1 MTSVSHSASR
11 GRYHHIIAGVAVGVA
26 AALSGCSY
34 KPVIPQSDAHLTK
47 NRVLSPA
54 GDAPPPVRSSG
65 DFLPP
70 PKAAPKPA
78 TYSVVV
84 NEVPVRE
91 LLFALARDTKQNIDI
106 HPGLSGLVTLNAVN
120 ETLPSILDRLAK
132 QINLRYRT
140 EGNTIIV
147 QPDAP
152 FSKTYRVNYVNMT
165 RDTMSTV
172 GASVQIAGP
181 TGSGQG
187 GGVAGG
193 VGGAGGVAGGVGG
206 SAGGNASSTSVRT
219 TAKGDFWEQLRENLR
234 AIISSNRQLAQSADD
249 RAARAEALRTARE
262 ERVAQAE
269 AASKAGQS
277 AADLFA
283 TAFSQPIALPG
294 DIKDEIVINSFTGT
308 VTVLATE
315 REHRLIQQ
323 YLDSVQTA
331 SQREVLIEATIA
343 EVTLRDEFQA
353 GVDWSVI
360 TSGGL
365 NISQNLLLGTLATP
379 PAFSL
384 AYASGDFQGLIRAL
398 EQFGNT
404 QVLSSPKLMVIN
416 NQTALLKVVD
426 NIVYFTIQAQQ
437 GVSTGG
443 GVIQPNTFTT
453 TPQTVA
459 VGVILAVTP
468 QVHETGQVTLTI
480 RPTITRVLDFVDDPN
495 PSLCTTVRTL
505 VPPFEEQ
512 KCIRNPV
519 PQLQVREIE
528 SVLQIG
534 TGQTVILGG
543 LMQDEAVR
551 DRRGLPYLSTLPG
564 VAGTAFSVRDNRVK
578 KTELV
583 IFLKPTVI
591 KHASLEADDL
601 KFFQRFLPVL
611 DRPQTLPP
619 PRNNP

>member
-1 MTSVSHSASR
+1 MTGFRHARSR
-11 GRYHHIIAGVAVGVA
+11 CRRTLAHFSLFVTGAFTFLV
-26 AALSGCSY
+26 SGCAY
-34 KPVIPQSDAHLTK
+34 KPVIPQSDAHLTT

-54 GDAPPPVRSSG
+54 GDPPPPVRSSG
-65 DFLPP
+65 NILPP
-70 PKAAPKPA
+70 PRPAPKPA

-91 LLFALARDTKQNIDI
+91 LLFALARDTKQNIDV
-106 HPGLSGLVTLNAVN
+106 HPGINGLVTLNAVN
-120 ETLPSILDRLAK
+120 ETLPAILDRISK
-132 QINLRYRT
+132 QINLRYRQ

-147 QPDAP
+147 QPDTP

-165 RDTMSTV
+165 RDTTSTV

-181 TGSGQG
+181 TGSGQISG
-187 GGVAGG
+187 A
-193 VGGAGGVAGGVGG
+193 GGAGPGVAAG
-206 SAGGNASSTSVRT
+206 GGNASTTTVRT
-219 TAKGDFWEQLRENLR
+219 IAKGDFWEQLRENIR
-234 AIISSNRQLAQSADD
+234 AIVASNRQLAQSADD
-249 RAARAEALRTARE
+249 RAARAEALKAARE
-262 ERVAQAE
+262 ERLAQAE
-269 AASKAGQS
+269 AASKAGQAASELFS
-277 AADLFA
+277 A
-283 TAFSQPIALPG
+283 AFSQPPTLPG
-294 DIKDEIVINSFTGT
+294 NVRDEIVINSFAGT

-323 YLDSVQTA
+323 YLDSVQSA
-331 SQREVLIEATIA
+331 VQREVLIEATIA
-343 EVTLRDEFQA
+343 EVTLSDEFQA

-360 TSGGL
+360 TNGGL
-365 NISQNLLLGTLATP
+365 AISQSLLGGALATP

-384 AYASGDFQGLIRAL
+384 AYATGNFKGLIRAL

-459 VGVILAVTP
+459 VGVILSVTP

-480 RPTITRVLDFVDDPN
+480 RPTITRILDFVDDPN
-495 PSLCTTVRTL
+495 PSLCTTGAGGL
-505 VPPFEEQ
+505 IQ
-512 KCIRNPV
+512 NCIKNPV

-528 SVLQIG
+528 SVLQVG

-543 LMQDEAVR
+543 LMQDEVSR
-551 DRRGLPYLSTLPG
+551 DRRGLPYLSWLPG
-564 VAGTAFSVRDNRVK
+564 AAGTAFSTRTNATK

-591 KHASLEADDL
+591 KHASLESDDL

-611 DRPQTLPP
+611 DRPETLPP

>member
-1 MTSVSHSASR
+1 M
-11 GRYHHIIAGVAVGVA
+11 
-26 AALSGCSY
+26 AALSAGAMSGCAY
-34 KPVIPQSDAHLTK
+34 RPVIPQSEAHLTQ
-47 NRVLSPA
+47 NRVLPPA
-54 GDAPPPVRSSG
+54 GEAPPPVRSSG

-70 PKAAPKPA
+70 PKPTPKPA

-120 ETLPSILDRLAK
+120 ETLPAILDRLSK
-132 QINLRYRT
+132 QVNLRYRT

-165 RDTMSTV
+165 RDTTSTV

-181 TGSGQG
+181 AGSGQVSG
-187 GGVAGG
+187 AGAVA
-193 VGGAGGVAGGVGG
+193 GAGGMGA
-206 SAGGNASSTSVRT
+206 AGGNASATTVRT
-219 TAKGDFWEQLRENLR
+219 TAKGDFWEQLRENVR
-234 AIISSNRQLAQSADD
+234 AIISSNRQLVQSADD
-249 RAARAEALRTARE
+249 RAARAEAQRAARE

-277 AADLFA
+277 AADLYTA
-283 TAFSQPIALPG
+283 AFSQPLALPG

-331 SQREVLIEATIA
+331 AQREVLIEATIA
-343 EVTLRDEFQA
+343 EVTLFDEFQA

-360 TSGGL
+360 TNGGLKIVQDLGARALTSPAAFFVDYSGG
-365 NISQNLLLGTLATP
+365 N
-379 PAFSL
+379 FK
-384 AYASGDFQGLIRAL
+384 GLITAL

-437 GVSTGG
+437 GVATGG

-459 VGVILAVTP
+459 VGVILSVTP
-468 QVHETGQVTLTI
+468 QVHETGQVTLTV
-480 RPTITRVLDFVDDPN
+480 RPTITRILDFVDDPN
-495 PSLCTTVRTL
+495 PSLCTTGAGGL
-505 VPPFEEQ
+505 IQ
-512 KCIRNPV
+512 NCIKNPV

-528 SVLQIG
+528 SVLQVG

-543 LMQDEAVR
+543 LMQDEVAR
-551 DRRGLPYLSTLPG
+551 DRKGLPYVSTLPG
-564 VAGTAFSVRDNRVK
+564 IAGTAFSTRTNKTK

-591 KHASLEADDL
+591 THASLDADDL

-611 DRPQTLPP
+611 NRPETLPP

>member
-1 MTSVSHSASR
+1 MTTDLQSVLGGGWILDRALPILSC
-11 GRYHHIIAGVAVGVA
+11 GLIA
-26 AALSGCSY
+26 LMTGCAY
-34 KPVIPQSDAHLTK
+34 TPQIPQSAGHLDK
-47 NRVLSPA
+47 QRVLTPA
-54 GDAPPPVRSSG
+54 SEAPPPVRSSALS
-65 DFLPP
+65 LPP

-106 HPGLSGLVTLNAVN
+106 HPGISGLVTINAVN
-120 ETLPSILDRLAK
+120 ETLPAILDRIAK
-132 QINLRYRT
+132 QVNLRYRQ
-140 EGNTIIV
+140 EGNTLIV
-147 QPDAP
+147 QPDSP
-152 FSKTYRVNYVNMT
+152 FTKTYRVNYVNMS
-165 RDTMSTV
+165 RDTTSTV
-172 GASVQIAGP
+172 GASVQITGP
-181 TGSGQG
+181 TGSGQAGAGAG
-187 GGVAGG
+187 GAVAGG
-193 VGGAGGVAGGVGG
+193 AT
-206 SAGGNASSTSVRT
+206 GGNTSSTTVRT

-234 AIISSNRQLAQSADD
+234 AIVSANRQLAQSAES
-249 RAARAEALRTARE
+249 RAARAEAARAARE

-277 AADLFA
+277 ASELFS
-283 TAFSQPIALPG
+283 TAFSQPVLLPG
-294 DIKDEIVINSFTGT
+294 DVTDEIVINSFAGT

-315 REHRLIQQ
+315 REHNLVQQ

-331 SQREVLIEATIA
+331 VQRQVLIEATIA
-343 EVTLRDEFQA
+343 EVTLSDEFQA

-360 TSGGL
+360 TNGGL
-365 NISQNLLLGTLATP
+365 SISQNLLAGTLATP
-379 PAFSL
+379 PSFSIG
-384 AYASGDFQGLIRAL
+384 YASGNFTGLIRAL
-398 EQFGNT
+398 ETFGNT

-459 VGVILAVTP
+459 VGVILSVTP

-480 RPTITRVLDFVDDPN
+480 RPTITRILDFVDDPN
-495 PSLCTTVRTL
+495 PSLCTTGALGVI
-505 VPPFEEQ
+505 Q
-512 KCIRNPV
+512 NCIRNPV
-519 PQLQVREIE
+519 PELQVREIE
-528 SVLQIG
+528 SVLKVG

-543 LMQDEAVR
+543 LMQDDLAR
-551 DRRGLPYLSTLPG
+551 DRKGLPYLSTLPG
-564 VAGTAFSVRDNRVK
+564 VAGSAFSVRSNKTK

-583 IFLKPTVI
+583 IFLKPTVVAN
-591 KHASLEADDL
+591 ASVESDDL
-601 KFFQRFLPVL
+601 KFFQRFLPER
-611 DRPQTLPP
+611 DRPPTLPP

>member
-1 MTSVSHSASR
+1 LV
-11 GRYHHIIAGVAVGVA
+11 VGA
-26 AALSGCSY
+26 ATALGGCAY

-47 NRVLSPA
+47 SRVLSPA
-54 GDAPPPVRSSG
+54 GDAPPPVRATG

-70 PKAAPKPA
+70 PKATPKPA

-106 HPGLSGLVTLNAVN
+106 HPGISGLVTLNAVN
-120 ETLPSILDRLAK
+120 ETLPAILDRLAK
-132 QINLRYRT
+132 QVNLRYRV

-147 QPDAP
+147 QPDVP
-152 FSKTYRVNYVNMT
+152 FSRTYRVNYVNMT
-165 RDTMSTV
+165 RDTTSTV

-181 TGSGQG
+181 TGSGQASGAG
-187 GGVAGG
+187 GGVAGAG
-193 VGGAGGVAGGVGG
+193 VAGAVGGAGG
-206 SAGGNASSTSVRT
+206 NASATTVRT
-219 TAKGDFWEQLRENLR
+219 TARGDFWEQLRENLR
-234 AIISSNRQLAQSADD
+234 AIIASNRQLAQSADD
-249 RAARAEALRTARE
+249 RAARAEALRAARE

-283 TAFSQPIALPG
+283 TAFSQPTALPG
-294 DIKDEIVINSFTGT
+294 DIKDEIVINTFTGT

-365 NISQNLLLGTLATP
+365 NITQNLLVGTLATP

-426 NIVYFTIQAQQ
+426 NVVYFTIQAQQ

-480 RPTITRVLDFVDDPN
+480 RPTITRVINFVDDPN

-512 KCIRNPV
+512 KCIKNRV
-519 PQLQVREIE
+519 PELQVREIE
-528 SVLQIG
+528 SVLQVG

-543 LMQDEAVR
+543 LMQDEVVR

-564 VAGTAFSVRDNRVK
+564 VAGTAFSTRDNKTK

-591 KHASLEADDL
+591 THASLEADDL
-601 KFFQRFLPVL
+601 KFFQRFLPVR
-611 DRPQTLPP
+611 DHPETLPP

>member
-1 MTSVSHSASR
+1 MTRFSFSAVR
-11 GRYHHIIAGVAVGVA
+11 GRFPRSAAGLTVGVVA
-26 AALSGCSY
+26 MLSGCAY

-47 NRVLSPA
+47 NRVVSPA

-70 PKAAPKPA
+70 PKAAPKPV

-84 NEVPVRE
+84 NEVPIRE

-120 ETLPSILDRLAK
+120 ETLPAILDRLAR
-132 QINLRYRT
+132 QINLRYRI

-165 RDTMSTV
+165 RDTTSTV

-181 TGSGQG
+181 AGSGQ
-187 GGVAGG
+187 
-193 VGGAGGVAGGVGG
+193 VGGAGGVAGAAGPGG
-206 SAGGNASSTSVRT
+206 AGGNASATTVRT
-219 TAKGDFWEQLRENLR
+219 MAKGDFWEQLRENLR

-249 RAARAEALRTARE
+249 RAARAEALRAARE

-277 AADLFA
+277 AAELFS
-283 TAFSQPIALPG
+283 TAFNQPVALPG
-294 DIKDEIVINSFTGT
+294 DIRDEIVINTFTGT
-308 VTVLATE
+308 ITVLATE

-365 NISQNLLLGTLATP
+365 RVVQDLGVLALTTP
-379 PAFSL
+379 PAFSV
-384 AYASGDFQGLIRAL
+384 AYASGNFKGLISAL

-528 SVLQIG
+528 SVLQVG
-534 TGQTVILGG
+534 TGQTVVLGG
-543 LMQDEAVR
+543 LMQDEVTR

-564 VAGTAFSVRDNRVK
+564 IAGTAFSTRDNKAK

-583 IFLKPTVI
+583 IFLKPTVVT
-591 KHASLEADDL
+591 HASLESDDL

-611 DRPQTLPP
+611 DRPETLPP

>member
-1 MTSVSHSASR
+1 
-11 GRYHHIIAGVAVGVA
+11 
-26 AALSGCSY
+26 
-34 KPVIPQSDAHLTK
+34 
-47 NRVLSPA
+47 
-54 GDAPPPVRSSG
+54 
-65 DFLPP
+65 
-70 PKAAPKPA
+70 
-78 TYSVVV
+78 VVV

-106 HPGLSGLVTLNAVN
+106 HPGISGLVTLNAVN
-120 ETLPSILDRLAK
+120 ETLPAILDRLAK
-132 QINLRYRT
+132 QVNLRYRL

-152 FSKTYRVNYVNMT
+152 FSRTYRVNYVNMT
-165 RDTMSTV
+165 RDTTSTV

-181 TGSGQG
+181 TGTGQVSG
-187 GGVAGG
+187 A
-193 VGGAGGVAGGVGG
+193 AGGVAGGAGG
-206 SAGGNASSTSVRT
+206 AGGNASNTTVRT

-234 AIISSNRQLAQSADD
+234 AIIASNRQLAQSADD
-249 RAARAEALRTARE
+249 RATRAEALRTARE

-315 REHRLIQQ
+315 REHRLVQQ

-331 SQREVLIEATIA
+331 SQRQVLIEATIA
-343 EVTLRDEFQA
+343 EVTLNDEFRA
-353 GVDWSVI
+353 GVDWELLTNSGLSI
-360 TSGGL
+360 TQNFAGGALTGGL
-365 NISQNLLLGTLATP
+365 SI
-379 PAFSL
+379 
-384 AYASGDFQGLIRAL
+384 AYASGDFKGLISLLQR
-398 EQFGNT
+398 FGNT
-404 QVLSSPKLMVIN
+404 QVLSSPKLMAIN

-426 NIVYFTIQAQQ
+426 NIVYFTILAQQ

-459 VGVILAVTP
+459 VGVILSVTP

-495 PSLCTTVRTL
+495 PALCTTVRTL
-505 VPPFEEQ
+505 VPPFEQ
-512 KCIRNPV
+512 RQCIPNKV

-528 SVLQIG
+528 SVLQVG

-543 LMQDEAVR
+543 LMQDDVR
-551 DRRGLPYLSTLPG
+551 RERRGLPYLSTLPG
-564 VAGTAFSVRDNRVK
+564 VAGTLTSQRNNETT

-591 KHASLEADDL
+591 THASLESDDL

-611 DRPQTLPP
+611 DRPETLPP

>member
-1 MTSVSHSASR
+1 MTSPQPSTLRGPCASLSL
-11 GRYHHIIAGVAVGVA
+11 VA
-26 AALSGCSY
+26 AIAATALSGCSY
-34 KPVIPQSDAHLTK
+34 RPVIPQSDAHLTK
-47 NRVLSPA
+47 SRVLSPA
-54 GDAPPPVRSSG
+54 GEAPPPVRSSS

-106 HPGLSGLVTLNAVN
+106 HPGLTGLVTLNAVN
-120 ETLPSILDRLAK
+120 ETLPAILDRLAK
-132 QINLRYRT
+132 QVNLRYRV

-165 RDTMSTV
+165 RDTTSTV

-181 TGSGQG
+181 TGSGQVSG
-187 GGVAGG
+187 SGGVAG
-193 VGGAGGVAGGVGG
+193 AGGPGG
-206 SAGGNASSTSVRT
+206 AGGNASATTVRT
-219 TAKGDFWEQLRENLR
+219 TAKGDFWEQLRDNIR
-234 AIISSNRQLAQSADD
+234 AIISSNRQLVQSADD
-249 RAARAEALRTARE
+249 RAARAEAMRAARE

-277 AADLFA
+277 AADLYS
-283 TAFSQPIALPG
+283 TAFSQPLPLPG

-308 VTVLATE
+308 LTVLATE
-315 REHRLIQQ
+315 REHRLVQQ

-331 SQREVLIEATIA
+331 AQREVLIEATIA
-343 EVTLRDEFQA
+343 EVTLFDDFQA

-360 TSGGL
+360 TNGGLKIAQDLGARALTSPLGVFIDYSGG
-365 NISQNLLLGTLATP
+365 N
-379 PAFSL
+379 FK
-384 AYASGDFQGLIRAL
+384 GLITAL

-416 NQTALLKVVD
+416 NQTAILKVVD

-437 GVSTGG
+437 GVATGG

-459 VGVILAVTP
+459 VGVILSVTP

-480 RPTITRVLDFVDDPN
+480 RPTITRILNFVDDPN
-495 PSLCTTVRTL
+495 PSLCTTGAGGL
-505 VPPFEEQ
+505 IQ
-512 KCIRNPV
+512 NCIKNPV

-528 SVLQIG
+528 SVLRIG

-543 LMQDEAVR
+543 LMQDEVAR
-551 DRRGLPYLSTLPG
+551 DRKGLPYVSTLPG
-564 VAGTAFSVRDNRVK
+564 VAGTAFSTRNNKTK

-591 KHASLEADDL
+591 AHASLEADDL

-611 DRPQTLPP
+611 DRPETLPP
-619 PRNNP
+619 PRNTP

>member
-1 MTSVSHSASR
+1 MTSFSRSAFPGRQASQLTTAVSS
-11 GRYHHIIAGVAVGVA
+11 VGLVLL
-26 AALSGCSY
+26 LSSCAY
-34 KPVIPQSDAHLTK
+34 KPVIPQSDAHLTRE
-47 NRVLSPA
+47 RVLSPA
-54 GDAPPPVRSSG
+54 GDAPPPVRSG
-65 DFLPP
+65 GNFLPP
-70 PKAAPKPA
+70 PKAAPRPA

-106 HPGLSGLVTLNAVN
+106 HPGLTGLVTLNAVN
-120 ETLPSILDRLAK
+120 ETLPAILDRLSK
-132 QINLRYRT
+132 QVNLRYRQ

-152 FSKTYRVNYVNMT
+152 FSRTYRVNYVNMT
-165 RDTMSTV
+165 RDTTSTV

-181 TGSGQG
+181 AGSGQVSG
-187 GGVAGG
+187 AGG
-193 VGGAGGVAGGVGG
+193 SVGGGAGGG
-206 SAGGNASSTSVRT
+206 AGGNASATTVRT
-219 TAKGDFWEQLRENLR
+219 SAKGDFWEQLRENLR

-249 RAARAEALRTARE
+249 RAARAEAVRAARE

-277 AADLFA
+277 ASELFS
-283 TAFSQPIALPG
+283 TAFSQPIPLPG
-294 DIKDEIVINSFTGT
+294 DVKDEIVINSFAGT

-323 YLDSVQTA
+323 YLDNVQTA

-343 EVTLRDEFQA
+343 EVILSDEFQA

-365 NISQNLLLGTLATP
+365 NISQNLLVGTLATP
-379 PAFSL
+379 PAFSI
-384 AYASGDFQGLIRAL
+384 AYAGGNFTGLIRAL

-495 PSLCTTVRTL
+495 PSLCSTVRTL

-512 KCIRNPV
+512 KCIKNPV

-528 SVLQIG
+528 SVLQVG

-543 LMQDEAVR
+543 LMQDEVAR
-551 DRRGLPYLSTLPG
+551 DRKGLPYVSTLPG
-564 VAGTAFSVRDNRVK
+564 VAGTAFSTRTNKTK

-591 KHASLEADDL
+591 TQASLESDDL

-611 DRPQTLPP
+611 NRPETLPP

>member
-1 MTSVSHSASR
+1 MTSFSHTAFR
-11 GRYHHIIAGVAVGVA
+11 GRCVFSHTVA
-26 AALSGCSY
+26 ALAACACLSLSGCSY

-47 NRVLSPA
+47 GRVLSPA
-54 GDAPPPVRSSG
+54 GEAPPPVRSS
-65 DFLPP
+65 DSFLPP
-70 PKAAPKPA
+70 PKATPKPA

-106 HPGLSGLVTLNAVN
+106 HPGISGLVTLNAVN
-120 ETLPSILDRLAK
+120 ETLPAILDRLAK
-132 QINLRYRT
+132 QVNLRYRL

-152 FSKTYRVNYVNMT
+152 FSRTYRVNYVNMT
-165 RDTMSTV
+165 RDTTSTT
-172 GASVQIAGP
+172 GATVQITGP
-181 TGSGQG
+181 SGSGQ
-187 GGVAGG
+187 VS
-193 VGGAGGVAGGVGG
+193 GAGGAVAVSGG
-206 SAGGNASSTSVRT
+206 AGGNASATTVRT

-249 RAARAEALRTARE
+249 RAARAEALRAVRE

-277 AADLFA
+277 AAELFS
-283 TAFSQPIALPG
+283 TAFNQPATLPG
-294 DIKDEIVINSFTGT
+294 DIKDEIVINTFTGT
-308 VTVLATE
+308 ITILATE

-331 SQREVLIEATIA
+331 SQRQVLIEATIA
-343 EVTLRDEFQA
+343 EVTLFDEFRA
-353 GVDWSVI
+353 GVDWSVLTSNGLSI
-360 TSGGL
+360 TQEFLTGLGSVTGGL
-365 NISQNLLLGTLATP
+365 SI
-379 PAFSL
+379 
-384 AYASGDFQGLIRAL
+384 AYASGDFKGLISLL
-398 EQFGNT
+398 ERFGNT
-404 QVLSSPKLMVIN
+404 QVLSSPKLMAIN

-426 NIVYFTIQAQQ
+426 NVVYFTIQAQQ

-459 VGVILAVTP
+459 VGVILSVTP

-480 RPTITRVLDFVDDPN
+480 RPTITRIISFKQDPN
-495 PSLCTTVRTL
+495 PALCPTGVTAL
-505 VPPFEEQ
+505 VE
-512 KCIRNPV
+512 KCIPNEV
-519 PQLQVREIE
+519 PELQVREIE
-528 SVLQIG
+528 SVLQVG

-543 LMQDEAVR
+543 LMQDDVR
-551 DRRGLPYLSTLPG
+551 RERRGVPYASTLPG
-564 VAGTAFSVRDNRVK
+564 VAGTMFGARNNETK

-591 KHASLEADDL
+591 THASLEADDL
-601 KFFQRFLPVL
+601 KFFQRFLPVR
-611 DRPQTLPP
+611 DHPETLPP
-619 PRNNP
+619 PRNSP

>member
-1 MTSVSHSASR
+1 MTRVSGFALRGSR
-11 GRYHHIIAGVAVGVA
+11 AFWLTAAVSKVGVSLL
-26 AALSGCSY
+26 LSSCAY

-47 NRVLSPA
+47 ERVLSPS

-65 DFLPP
+65 SFLPP

-120 ETLPSILDRLAK
+120 ETLPAILDRLAK
-132 QINLRYRT
+132 QVNLRYRQ

-147 QPDAP
+147 QPDSP
-152 FSKTYRVNYVNMT
+152 FSRTYRVNYVNMT
-165 RDTMSTV
+165 RDTTSTV

-181 TGSGQG
+181 AGSGQG
-187 GGVAGG
+187 GTTGGAVGVAG
-193 VGGAGGVAGGVGG
+193 VSGGGT
-206 SAGGNASSTSVRT
+206 GGNASSTTVRT
-219 TAKGDFWEQLRENLR
+219 TAKGDFWEQLRENIR

-249 RAARAEALRTARE
+249 RAARAEALRAARE

-269 AASKAGQS
+269 AASRAGQS
-277 AADLFA
+277 AAELFS
-283 TAFSQPIALPG
+283 TAFSHPTALPG
-294 DIKDEIVINSFTGT
+294 DIKDEIVINSFAGT

-331 SQREVLIEATIA
+331 AQREVLIEATIA
-343 EVTLRDEFQA
+343 EVTLFDEFQA

-360 TSGGL
+360 TKGAL
-365 NISQNLLLGTLATP
+365 NVSQNLLVGTLATP
-379 PAFSL
+379 PAFTV
-384 AYASGDFQGLIRAL
+384 DFATGNFKSLIRAL

-437 GVSTGG
+437 GVATGG

-459 VGVILAVTP
+459 VGVILSVTP

-480 RPTITRVLDFVDDPN
+480 RPTITRILNFVDDPN
-495 PSLCTTVRTL
+495 PSLCTTGAAGL
-505 VPPFEEQ
+505 IQ
-512 KCIRNPV
+512 NCIKNPV

-528 SVLQIG
+528 SVLQVG
-534 TGQTVILGG
+534 TGQTVVLGG
-543 LMQDEAVR
+543 LMQDEVAR
-551 DRRGLPYLSTLPG
+551 DRKGLPYLSWLPG
-564 VAGTAFSVRDNRVK
+564 VAGTAFSTRSNKTK

-583 IFLKPTVI
+583 IFLKPTVVTQ
-591 KHASLEADDL
+591 ASLESDDL
-601 KFFQRFLPVL
+601 RFFQRFLPAL
-611 DRPQTLPP
+611 DRPETLPP

>member
-1 MTSVSHSASR
+1 
-11 GRYHHIIAGVAVGVA
+11 
-26 AALSGCSY
+26 
-34 KPVIPQSDAHLTK
+34 
-47 NRVLSPA
+47 
-54 GDAPPPVRSSG
+54 VRSSS

-106 HPGLSGLVTLNAVN
+106 HPGLTGLVTLNAVN
-120 ETLPSILDRLAK
+120 ETLPAILDRLAK
-132 QINLRYRT
+132 QVNLRYRV

-165 RDTMSTV
+165 RDTTSTV

-181 TGSGQG
+181 TGSGQVSG
-187 GGVAGG
+187 SGGVAG
-193 VGGAGGVAGGVGG
+193 AGGPGG
-206 SAGGNASSTSVRT
+206 AGGNASATTVRT
-219 TAKGDFWEQLRENLR
+219 TAKGDFWEQLRDNIR
-234 AIISSNRQLAQSADD
+234 AIISSNRQLVQSADD
-249 RAARAEALRTARE
+249 RAARAEAMRAARE

-277 AADLFA
+277 AADLYS
-283 TAFSQPIALPG
+283 TAFSQPLPLPG

-308 VTVLATE
+308 LTVLATE
-315 REHRLIQQ
+315 REHRLVQQ

-331 SQREVLIEATIA
+331 AQREVLIEATIA
-343 EVTLRDEFQA
+343 EVTLFDDFQA

-360 TSGGL
+360 TNGGLKIAQDLGARALTSPLGVFIDYSGG
-365 NISQNLLLGTLATP
+365 N
-379 PAFSL
+379 FK
-384 AYASGDFQGLIRAL
+384 GLITAL

-416 NQTALLKVVD
+416 NQTAILKVVD

-437 GVSTGG
+437 GVATGG

-459 VGVILAVTP
+459 VGVILSVTP

-480 RPTITRVLDFVDDPN
+480 RPTITRILNFVDDPN
-495 PSLCTTVRTL
+495 PSLCTTGAGGL
-505 VPPFEEQ
+505 IQ
-512 KCIRNPV
+512 NCIKNPV

-528 SVLQIG
+528 SVLRIG

-543 LMQDEAVR
+543 LMQDEVAR
-551 DRRGLPYLSTLPG
+551 DRKGLPYVSTLPG
-564 VAGTAFSVRDNRVK
+564 VAGTAFSTRNNKTK

-591 KHASLEADDL
+591 AHASLEADDL

-611 DRPQTLPP
+611 DRPETLPP
-619 PRNNP
+619 PRNTP

>member
-1 MTSVSHSASR
+1 M
-11 GRYHHIIAGVAVGVA
+11 
-26 AALSGCSY
+26 AALSAGAMSGCAY
-34 KPVIPQSDAHLTK
+34 RPVIPQSEAHLTQ
-47 NRVLSPA
+47 NRVLPPA
-54 GDAPPPVRSSG
+54 GEAPPPVRSSG

-70 PKAAPKPA
+70 PKPTPKPA

-120 ETLPSILDRLAK
+120 ETLPAILDRLSK
-132 QINLRYRT
+132 QVNLRYRT

-165 RDTMSTV
+165 RDTTSTV

-181 TGSGQG
+181 AGSGQVSG
-187 GGVAGG
+187 TGAVA
-193 VGGAGGVAGGVGG
+193 GAGGMGA
-206 SAGGNASSTSVRT
+206 AGGNASATTVRT
-219 TAKGDFWEQLRENLR
+219 TAKGDFWEQLRENVR
-234 AIISSNRQLAQSADD
+234 AIISSNRQLVQSADD
-249 RAARAEALRTARE
+249 RAARAEAQRAARE

-277 AADLFA
+277 AADLYTA
-283 TAFSQPIALPG
+283 AFSQPLALPG

-331 SQREVLIEATIA
+331 AQREVLIEATIA
-343 EVTLRDEFQA
+343 EVTLFDEFQA

-360 TSGGL
+360 TNGGLKIVQDLGARALTSPAAFFVDYSGG
-365 NISQNLLLGTLATP
+365 N
-379 PAFSL
+379 FK
-384 AYASGDFQGLIRAL
+384 GLITAL

-437 GVSTGG
+437 GVATGG

-459 VGVILAVTP
+459 VGVILSVTP
-468 QVHETGQVTLTI
+468 QVHETGQVTLTV
-480 RPTITRVLDFVDDPN
+480 RPTITRILDFVDDPN
-495 PSLCTTVRTL
+495 PSLCTTGAGGL
-505 VPPFEEQ
+505 IQ
-512 KCIRNPV
+512 NCIKNPV

-528 SVLQIG
+528 SVLQVG

-543 LMQDEAVR
+543 LMQDEVAR
-551 DRRGLPYLSTLPG
+551 DRKGLPYVSTLPG
-564 VAGTAFSVRDNRVK
+564 IAGTAFSTRTNKTK

-591 KHASLEADDL
+591 THASLDADDL

-611 DRPQTLPP
+611 NRPETLPP

>member
-1 MTSVSHSASR
+1 MTKFHHAEHPGRRKLGQIVSALAS
-11 GRYHHIIAGVAVGVA
+11 GAC
-26 AALSGCSY
+26 ALLLASCAY
-34 KPVIPQSDAHLTK
+34 KPVIPQSDAHLTTS
-47 NRVLSPA
+47 RVLSPA
-54 GDAPPPVRSSG
+54 GEPPPPVRSSG
-65 DFLPP
+65 NILPP
-70 PKAAPKPA
+70 PKPTPKPA

-91 LLFALARDTKQNIDI
+91 LLFALARDTKQNIDV
-106 HPGLSGLVTLNAVN
+106 HPGISGLVTLNAVN
-120 ETLPSILDRLAK
+120 ETLPAILDRIAK
-132 QINLRYRT
+132 QINLRYRQ

-147 QPDAP
+147 QPDTP
-152 FSKTYRVNYVNMT
+152 FSRTYRVNYVNMT
-165 RDTMSTV
+165 RDTTSTV
-172 GASVQIAGP
+172 GATVQIAGP
-181 TGSGQG
+181 AGSGQVSGAG
-187 GGVAGG
+187 GGVAG
-193 VGGAGGVAGGVGG
+193 VGAAGG
-206 SAGGNASSTSVRT
+206 GGNASQTTVRT

-234 AIISSNRQLAQSADD
+234 AIISSNRQLSQSADD
-249 RAARAEALRTARE
+249 RAARAEAARAARE

-277 AADLFA
+277 AADLFT
-283 TAFSQPIALPG
+283 TAFSQPVALPG

-323 YLDSVQTA
+323 YLDSVQNA
-331 SQREVLIEATIA
+331 AQREVLIEATIA
-343 EVTLRDEFQA
+343 EVTLFDNFQA

-360 TSGGL
+360 TNGGL
-365 NISQNLLLGTLATP
+365 AITQNLLGGTLATP
-379 PAFSL
+379 PAFSI
-384 AYASGDFQGLIRAL
+384 AYATGNFKGLIRAL

-437 GVSTGG
+437 GVATGG

-459 VGVILAVTP
+459 VGVILSVTP

-480 RPTITRVLDFVDDPN
+480 RPTITRILNFVDDPN
-495 PSLCTTVRTL
+495 PSLCTTGAGGL
-505 VPPFEEQ
+505 IQ
-512 KCIRNPV
+512 NCIKNPV

-528 SVLQIG
+528 SVLQVG

-543 LMQDEAVR
+543 LMQDEVAR
-551 DRRGLPYLSTLPG
+551 DRKGLPYVSTLPG
-564 VAGTAFSVRDNRVK
+564 VAGTPFSVRNNATK

-611 DRPQTLPP
+611 DRPETLPP
-619 PRNNP
+619 PRNSP

>member
-1 MTSVSHSASR
+1 M
-11 GRYHHIIAGVAVGVA
+11 
-26 AALSGCSY
+26 
-34 KPVIPQSDAHLTK
+34 
-47 NRVLSPA
+47 
-54 GDAPPPVRSSG
+54 RSSG
-65 DFLPP
+65 NFLPP

-91 LLFALARDTKQNIDI
+91 LLFALARDTKQNIDV
-106 HPGLSGLVTLNAVN
+106 HPGISGLVTLNAVN
-120 ETLPSILDRLAK
+120 ETLPAILDRIAK
-132 QINLRYRT
+132 QVNLRYRQ

-152 FSKTYRVNYVNMT
+152 FSRTYRVNYVNMT
-165 RDTMSTV
+165 RDTTSTV
-172 GASVQIAGP
+172 GATVQIAGP
-181 TGSGQG
+181 SGSGQVSGAG
-187 GGVAGG
+187 GAVAGG
-193 VGGAGGVAGGVGG
+193 GG
-206 SAGGNASSTSVRT
+206 AGGNASSTTVRT
-219 TAKGDFWEQLRENLR
+219 TSKGDFWEQLRENIR
-234 AIISSNRQLAQSADD
+234 SIVSANRQLAQSADE
-249 RAARAEALRTARE
+249 RAARAEAMRAARE

-277 AADLFA
+277 AAELFS
-283 TAFSQPIALPG
+283 TAFSQPPALPG
-294 DIKDEIVINSFTGT
+294 DLNNEIVINSFAGT

-315 REHRLIQQ
+315 REHRLVQQ
-323 YLDSVQTA
+323 YLDHVQTA
-331 SQREVLIEATIA
+331 VQREVLIEATIA
-343 EVTLRDEFQA
+343 EVTLSDTFQA

-360 TSGGL
+360 TNGGL
-365 NISQNLLLGTLATP
+365 AITQNLLTGTLATP

-384 AYASGDFQGLIRAL
+384 AYASGNFKGLIRAL
-398 EQFGNT
+398 EQFGST

-459 VGVILAVTP
+459 VGVILSVTP
-468 QVHETGQVTLTI
+468 QVHESGQVTLTI
-480 RPTITRVLDFVDDPN
+480 RPTITRILNFVDDPN
-495 PSLCTTVRTL
+495 PSLCTTGAGGL
-505 VPPFEEQ
+505 VQ
-512 KCIRNPV
+512 NCIKNPV

-528 SVLQIG
+528 SVLQVG

-543 LMQDEAVR
+543 LMQDDVAR

-564 VAGTAFSVRDNRVK
+564 VTGTAFSVRGNGTK

-591 KHASLEADDL
+591 THASLEADDL

-611 DRPQTLPP
+611 DKPETLPP
-619 PRNNP
+619 PRNTP

>member
-1 MTSVSHSASR
+1 MAAVSAT
-11 GRYHHIIAGVAVGVA
+11 
-26 AALSGCSY
+26 ALSGCAY
-34 KPVIPQSDAHLTK
+34 RPVIPQSEAHLTK
-47 NRVLSPA
+47 SRVLPPA

-70 PKAAPKPA
+70 PKPAPRPA

-120 ETLPSILDRLAK
+120 ETLPAILDRLSK
-132 QINLRYRT
+132 QVNLRYRM

-147 QPDAP
+147 QPDMP

-165 RDTMSTV
+165 RDTISTV

-181 TGSGQG
+181 SGSGQVSGTG
-187 GGVAGG
+187 GIA
-193 VGGAGGVAGGVGG
+193 GAGGLGG
-206 SAGGNASSTSVRT
+206 AGGNASATTVRT
-219 TAKGDFWEQLRENLR
+219 TSKGDFWEQLRDNVR
-234 AIISSNRQLAQSADD
+234 AIISSNRQLMQSADD
-249 RAARAEALRTARE
+249 RAARAEALRAARE

-277 AADLFA
+277 AADLYTA
-283 TAFSQPIALPG
+283 AFSQPPVLPG

-308 VTVLATE
+308 VTVMATE
-315 REHRLIQQ
+315 REQRLIQQ

-331 SQREVLIEATIA
+331 AQREVLIEATIA
-343 EVTLRDEFQA
+343 EVTLFDDFQA

-360 TSGGL
+360 TNGGLKIVQDLGTQALTSAPTFFAAYSGG
-365 NISQNLLLGTLATP
+365 N
-379 PAFSL
+379 FK
-384 AYASGDFQGLIRAL
+384 GLIRAL

-437 GVSTGG
+437 GVATGG
-443 GVIQPNTFTT
+443 GVIQPNTYTT

-459 VGVILAVTP
+459 VGVILSVTP

-480 RPTITRVLDFVDDPN
+480 RPTITRILNFVDDPN
-495 PSLCTTVRTL
+495 PALCTTGALGVI
-505 VPPFEEQ
+505 Q
-512 KCIRNPV
+512 NCIKNPV

-528 SVLQIG
+528 SVLQVG

-543 LMQDEAVR
+543 LMQDEAAR
-551 DRRGLPYLSTLPG
+551 DRKGLPYLSTLPG
-564 VAGTAFSVRDNRVK
+564 IAGMPFSARSNMTK

-583 IFLKPTVI
+583 IFLKPTVVTQ
-591 KHASLEADDL
+591 ASLDADDL

-611 DRPQTLPP
+611 DRPETLPP
-619 PRNNP
+619 PRNDP

>member
-1 MTSVSHSASR
+1 MTSFSHSAFR
-11 GRYHHIIAGVAVGVA
+11 GRCVFSRTVA
-26 AALSGCSY
+26 ALAACVSVSLSGCSY

-47 NRVLSPA
+47 GRVLSPA
-54 GDAPPPVRSSG
+54 GEAPPPVRSS
-65 DFLPP
+65 DSFLPP
-70 PKAAPKPA
+70 PKATPKPA

-106 HPGLSGLVTLNAVN
+106 HPGISGLVTLNAVN
-120 ETLPSILDRLAK
+120 ETLPAILDRLAK
-132 QINLRYRT
+132 QVNLRYRL

-152 FSKTYRVNYVNMT
+152 FSRTYRVNYVNMT
-165 RDTMSTV
+165 RDTTSTV

-181 TGSGQG
+181 TGTGQVSGA
-187 GGVAGG
+187 AGG
-193 VGGAGGVAGGVGG
+193 VGGGGAPGG
-206 SAGGNASSTSVRT
+206 AGGNASATSVRT

-249 RAARAEALRTARE
+249 RAARAEALRAARE

-277 AADLFA
+277 AAELFSA
-283 TAFSQPIALPG
+283 AFNQPPALPG
-294 DIKDEIVINSFTGT
+294 DIKDEIVINTFTGT

-343 EVTLRDEFQA
+343 EVTLFDEFQA
-353 GVDWSVI
+353 GVDWSVV
-360 TSGGL
+360 TGGGL
-365 NISQNLLLGTLATP
+365 NISQSLLTGTLATP
-379 PAFSL
+379 PAFSI
-384 AYASGDFQGLIRAL
+384 AYAAGNFKGLIRAL

-459 VGVILAVTP
+459 VGVILSVTP

-480 RPTITRVLDFVDDPN
+480 RPTITRILDFVDDPN
-495 PSLCTTVRTL
+495 PSLCTTGALGVI
-505 VPPFEEQ
+505 Q
-512 KCIRNPV
+512 NCIKNPV

-528 SVLQIG
+528 SVLQVG

-543 LMQDEAVR
+543 LMQDEVAR
-551 DRRGLPYLSTLPG
+551 DRKGLPYLSTLPG
-564 VAGTAFSVRDNRVK
+564 VAGTAFSARNNKTK

-591 KHASLEADDL
+591 THASLESDDL

-611 DRPQTLPP
+611 DRPETLPP